1 MLLGLR
7 YTPAR
12 MMSVAAPDLTR
23 RYLEFLDWPEVCAE
37 LSLRAQSSRG
47 VTACQTLPL
56 LDSPEAA
63 RERMAEVSE
72 AVAILR
78 TGENLPALNFPE
90 IEMHLRA
97 VAQGIPLGPEELR
110 LVADFCEVVANA
122 RRFFGRI
129 HPDGGL
135 QTPRLSRMAATL
147 GYHEDLVRLARETF
161 DSSGE
166 LRSSASPELARL
178 RNERDQVTA
187 RARDQAERILRSD
200 EYEPYLQDQFVTLRE
215 DRFVLP
221 LRASFKSMGLGIVHD
236 TSRTGETVF
245 VEPTALVDL
254 NNRLKV
260 AEIEIRRE
268 SRRILEELA
277 SAIAGAAPL
286 LREDRETLT
295 KMDVIC
301 AGARLSEAYAGAPVE
316 IVAEPIV
323 DLMSVRHPLLALRAA
338 KDKHTI
344 TPNSLVLG
352 DVGDSKAKALVI
364 SGPNAGGKTVL
375 LKSIGLA
382 VLLARAGLH
391 VPASTGS
398 RVGFFHKVLADIGD
412 QQSVLG
418 DLSTFSAHLANLS
431 GILEL
436 AQTAVDENLLVVCD
450 ELMVGTHPDQGAA
463 LARAMLEAL
472 ADASGLIVVTTH
484 FDSLKALAEGDPRFR
499 NAGMEY
505 DLVNLRPTFKLKDG
519 VPGRSYALDIAA
531 RIGLPPSVL
540 DRARSLMSGGS
551 LGLEE
556 TVRNLQERE
565 QALEQASKDL
575 EQTRQE
581 LEQAKDELE
590 QRADEEKAAAE
601 ALTRREHDLA
611 IRSRQAIDAAVRE
624 ARNAI
629 SDIVKEVRR
638 ERSPQAAEAA
648 RTALDKTAKEV
659 TAALPEP
666 PPLNVSK
673 LREALANRGFAS
685 NKRNQPS
692 KPAPAQNEA
701 KAEVPVVLQSR
712 ANTLDLRGQRADDAL
727 VELEAFLDRTALEG
741 ADAVFVIH
749 GHGTGALRKVV
760 REYLATSPYVERYR
774 AGGAGE
780 GGDGVSV
787 VSLKG

>member
-1 MLLGLR
+1 M
-7 YTPAR
+7 TSATE
-12 MMSVAAPDLTR
+12 PDLSR

-37 LSLRAQSSRG
+37 LALRAQSSRG
-47 VTACQTLPL
+47 VTACQTLTLFDTP
-56 LDSPEAA
+56 DEA
-63 RERMAEVSE
+63 RGRMAEVSE

-90 IEMHLRA
+90 IEIHLRS

-129 HPDGGL
+129 QPEGSL
-135 QTPRLSRMAATL
+135 QTPLLSRMAARL
-147 GYHEDLVRLARETF
+147 GYHEDLVRLARNTF
-161 DSSGE
+161 DASGE
-166 LRSSASPELARL
+166 LRSSASPELGRL
-178 RNERDQVTA
+178 RYERDQVTA
-187 RARDQAERILRSD
+187 RARDQAESILRSE

-260 AEIEIRRE
+260 AEIDIRRE

-277 SAIAGAAPL
+277 AAVAAAAPL
-286 LREDRETLT
+286 LRDDRAILT
-295 KMDVIC
+295 NMDVVC
-301 AGARLSEAYAGAPVE
+301 AAARLSEAYAGAPVE
-316 IVAEPIV
+316 IVPEPIV

-338 KDKHTI
+338 RDKSTI
-344 TPNSLVLG
+344 TPNTLVLG
-352 DVGDSKAKALVI
+352 DVGPSKAKALVI

-391 VPASTGS
+391 VPAASGS

-431 GILEL
+431 SILEI
-436 AQTAVDENLLVVCD
+436 AETAVDENLLIVCD

-505 DLVNLRPTFKLKDG
+505 DLAKLRPTFKLKDG

-531 RIGLPPSVL
+531 RIGLPNTVL
-540 DRARSLMSGGS
+540 ERARSLMNEGS

-565 QALEQASKDL
+565 QALERASNQLD
-575 EQTRQE
+575 EARQE
-581 LEQAKDELE
+581 LERAKDDLE
-590 QRADEEKAAAE
+590 QRADAEKVATE
-601 ALTRREHDLA
+601 ALTRRERDLA
-611 IRSRQAIDAAVRE
+611 MRSREAIDAAVRE

-638 ERSPQAAEAA
+638 ERSPQAADAA
-648 RTALDKTAKEV
+648 RLALDKKAKEV

-666 PPLNVSK
+666 APLNVAK
-673 LREALANRGFAS
+673 LREALANRGFGS
-685 NKRNQPS
+685 NKNSQPS
-692 KPAPAQNEA
+692 KPARAAAPTETKQTA
-701 KAEVPVVLQSR
+701 PLVLQSR
-712 ANTLDLRGQRADDAL
+712 ANTLDLRGQRADEAL

-741 ADAVFVIH
+741 ADAVFIIH

-774 AGGAGE
+774 PGGAGE

>member
-1 MLLGLR
+1 MTSVPTDLG
-7 YTPAR
+7 
-12 MMSVAAPDLTR
+12 R

-37 LSLRAQSSRG
+37 LALRAQSSRG

-56 LDSPEAA
+56 FDSVADA

-72 AVAILR
+72 AVLILR
-78 TGENLPALNFPE
+78 LGENLPALNFPE
-90 IEMHLRA
+90 IEMHLRS
-97 VAQGIPLGPEELR
+97 VGQGMALGPEELR

-129 HPDGGL
+129 QPEGAL
-135 QTPRLSRMAATL
+135 QTPRLSRMAAKL

-166 LRSSASPELARL
+166 LRDSASPELGRL
-178 RNERDQVTA
+178 RYERDQITA

-200 EYEPYLQDQFVTLRE
+200 EYEPFLQDQFVTLRE

-277 SAIAGAAPL
+277 AAIAQAAPL

-295 KMDVIC
+295 KLDVIC
-301 AGARLSEAYAGAPVE
+301 AGARLSDAYAGAPVE
-316 IVAEPIV
+316 IVDAPIV
-323 DLMSVRHPLLALRAA
+323 DLLSVRHPLLALRMG
-338 KDKHTI
+338 KDKNTI
-344 TPNSLVLG
+344 TANSLALG
-352 DVGDSKAKALVI
+352 EVEGSSKAKALVI

-375 LKSIGLA
+375 LKSVGLA
-382 VLLARAGLH
+382 ALLARAGLH
-391 VPASTGS
+391 VPAATGS
-398 RVGFFHKVLADIGD
+398 RVGFFHQVLADIGD

-431 GILEL
+431 SILEI
-436 AQTAVDENLLVVCD
+436 AETAVDDNLLILCD

-463 LARAMLEAL
+463 LARAMLEAM
-472 ADASGLIVVTTH
+472 AAASGLIIVTTH

-505 DLVNLRPTFKLKDG
+505 DLAKLRPTFKLKDG

-531 RIGLPPSVL
+531 RIGLPNLVL
-540 DRARSLMSGGS
+540 ERARSLMTEGS

-565 QALEQASKDL
+565 QALERASKELDETR
-575 EQTRQE
+575 EQ
-581 LEQAKDELE
+581 LEQAKEELE
-590 QRADEEKAAAE
+590 VRAGEEKAAAD
-601 ALTRREHDLA
+601 ALTRRERELA
-611 IRSRQAIDAAVRE
+611 MRSREAIDKAVRE
-624 ARNAI
+624 ARGAI
-629 SDIVKEVRR
+629 SDIVREVQR
-638 ERSPQAAEAA
+638 ERTPKAAEAA
-648 RTALDKTAKEV
+648 RAALDKKAKEV

-666 PPLNVSK
+666 PPLNVAK
-673 LREALANRGFAS
+673 LREALANRSFGSA
-685 NKRNQPS
+685 KKDR
-692 KPAPAQNEA
+692 PAPKPVAAQPEP
-701 KAEVPVVLQSR
+701 KQEPTLVLQSR

-727 VELEAFLDRTALEG
+727 SELEAFLDRTALEG
-741 ADAVFVIH
+741 ADTVFVIH

-760 REYLATSPYVERYR
+760 REYLATSPYVTRYR
-774 AGGAGE
+774 PGGTGE

-787 VSLKG
+787 VVLKG

>member
-1 MLLGLR
+1 M
-7 YTPAR
+7 PSAKQ
-12 MMSVAAPDLTR
+12 PDLSR
-23 RYLEFLDWPEVCAE
+23 RYLEFLDWPDVCAE
-37 LSLRAQSSRG
+37 LALRAESSRG
-47 VTACQTLPL
+47 VTVCQTLPL
-56 LDSPEAA
+56 CESPEEA

-78 TGENLPALNFPE
+78 AGENLPALNFPE
-90 IEMHLRA
+90 IEAHLRS
-97 VAQGIPLGPEELR
+97 VAQGVPLGPEELR
-110 LVADFCEVVANA
+110 LVAEFCEVVTGA

-129 HPDGGL
+129 QPEAAL
-135 QTPRLSRMAATL
+135 QTPRLSRLAAKL
-147 GYHEDLVRLARETF
+147 GYHEELVHLARETF
-161 DSSGE
+161 DATGE
-166 LRSSASPELARL
+166 LRDSASPELARL
-178 RNERDQVTA
+178 RYERDQLGA
-187 RARDQAERILRSD
+187 RAREQAERILRSD
-200 EYEPYLQDQFVTLRE
+200 DYAPYLMDQFVTLRE

-277 SAIAGAAPL
+277 AAIAGAAPL
-286 LREDRETLT
+286 LRDDRETLT
-295 KMDVIC
+295 RLDVIG
-301 AGARLSEAYAGAPVE
+301 AAARLSQAYAGSEVE
-316 IVAEPIV
+316 IVAEAIV
-323 DLMSVRHPLLALRAA
+323 DLSSVRHPLLALRAA
-338 KDKHTI
+338 KEKSKVTA
-344 TPNSLVLG
+344 NSLVLG
-352 DVGDSKAKALVI
+352 EVAGSSTAKALVV

-382 VLLARAGLH
+382 ALLARAGLH
-391 VPASTGS
+391 VPAAAGS
-398 RVGFFHKVLADIGD
+398 RVGFFHRVLADIGD
-412 QQSVLG
+412 QQSVRG

-431 GILEL
+431 GILEI
-436 AQTAVDENLLVVCD
+436 AETAVDENLLILCD
-450 ELMVGTHPDQGAA
+450 ELMVGTHPEQGAA

-472 ADASGLIVVTTH
+472 ADTPGLIVVTTH
-484 FDSLKALAEGDPRFR
+484 FDSLKALAEGDARFR

-505 DLVNLRPTFKLKDG
+505 DLANLRPTFKLKDG
-519 VPGRSYALDIAA
+519 MPGRSYALDIAA
-531 RIGLPPSVL
+531 RIGLPEAVL
-540 DRARSLMSGGS
+540 GRARSLMNEGS

-565 QALEQASKDL
+565 QALERASQELDQAKEDL
-575 EQTRQE
+575 EQARLE
-581 LEQAKDELE
+581 LED
-590 QRADEEKAAAE
+590 RAGAEKAAAE
-601 ALTRREHDLA
+601 ALTRRERELA
-611 IRSRQAIDAAVRE
+611 MRSREAIDAAVRE

-629 SDIVKEVRR
+629 SDIVKEMRR
-638 ERSPQAAEAA
+638 ERSPQAVEAA
-648 RTALDKTAKEV
+648 RTALDKKAKEV
-659 TAALPEP
+659 TAQLPEP

-673 LREALANRGFAS
+673 LREALANRGFGS
-685 NKRNQPS
+685 GKKNPPLSPPRQP
-692 KPAPAQNEA
+692 EA
-701 KAEVPVVLQSR
+701 RKEAPVVLQSR

-741 ADAVFVIH
+741 ADAVFIIH

-760 REYLATSPYVERYR
+760 REYLATSGYVARYR

>member
-1 MLLGLR
+1 M
-7 YTPAR
+7 T
-12 MMSVAAPDLTR
+12 SAPPTDLSR

-37 LSLRAQSSRG
+37 LALRAQSSRG

-56 LDSPEAA
+56 LASPAEA

-72 AVAILR
+72 GVAILR
-78 TGENLPALNFPE
+78 LGENLPVLNFPE
-90 IEMHLRA
+90 IEVHLRA
-97 VAQGIPLGPEELR
+97 VGQGIPLGPEELR
-110 LVADFCEVVANA
+110 LVADFCEIVANA

-129 HPDGGL
+129 QPEGAL
-135 QTPRLSRMAATL
+135 QTPRLSRMAAKL

-161 DSSGE
+161 DASGE
-166 LRSSASPELARL
+166 LRDSASPELGRL
-178 RNERDQVTA
+178 RYERDQITA
-187 RARDQAERILRSD
+187 RARDQAERILRSE
-200 EYEPYLQDQFVTLRE
+200 EYQPYLQDQFVTLRE

-245 VEPTALVDL
+245 VEPSALVDL

-277 SAIAGAAPL
+277 AAIAQAAPL
-286 LREDRETLT
+286 LRDDRETLT
-295 KMDVIC
+295 RLDVVC
-301 AGARLSEAYAGAPVE
+301 AAARLSEAYAGVPVE
-316 IVAEPIV
+316 IVDAPIV
-323 DLMSVRHPLLALRAA
+323 DLASVRHPLLALRASQT
-338 KDKHTI
+338 KNVI
-344 TPNSLVLG
+344 TANSLVLG
-352 DVGDSKAKALVI
+352 EVPGSSSAKALVV

-375 LKSIGLA
+375 LKSIGLTA
-382 VLLARAGLH
+382 LLARAGLH
-391 VPASTGS
+391 VPAATGS
-398 RVGFFHKVLADIGD
+398 RVGFFHQVLADIGD

-431 GILEL
+431 GILEI
-436 AQTAVDENLLVVCD
+436 AETAIDDNLLILCD
-450 ELMVGTHPDQGAA
+450 ELMVGTHPEQGAA

-472 ADASGLIVVTTH
+472 AGASGLIIVTTH

-505 DLVNLRPTFKLKDG
+505 DLVKLRPTFKLKDG

-531 RIGLPPSVL
+531 RIGLPGSVL
-540 DRARSLMSGGS
+540 ERARALMSEGS

-565 QALEQASKDL
+565 QALEHASKELDDA
-575 EQTRQE
+575 RQE
-581 LEQAKDELE
+581 LERAKEELE
-590 QRADEEKAAAE
+590 LRAGAEKEAAD
-601 ALTRREHDLA
+601 ALTRRERDLA
-611 IRSRQAIDAAVRE
+611 MRSREAIDKAVRE
-624 ARNAI
+624 ARNEI
-629 SDIVKEVRR
+629 SDIVREVRR
-638 ERSPQAAEAA
+638 ERTPQAAEAA
-648 RTALDKTAKEV
+648 RAALDKKAKEV
-659 TAALPEP
+659 TAELPEP
-666 PPLNVSK
+666 PPLNVAK
-673 LREALANRGFAS
+673 LREALANRNFGS
-685 NKRNQPS
+685 GKKDR
-692 KPAPAQNEA
+692 PAPRPLPTAPEPGS
-701 KAEVPVVLQSR
+701 EPTLVLQSR

-741 ADAVFVIH
+741 ADTVFVIH

-760 REYLATSPYVERYR
+760 REYLATSPYVTRYR
-774 AGGAGE
+774 PGGTGE

>member
-1 MLLGLR
+1 
-7 YTPAR
+7 
-12 MMSVAAPDLTR
+12 MMSVPAPDLSR
-23 RYLEFLDWPEVCAE
+23 RYLEFLDWPEVCSE
-37 LSLRAQSSRG
+37 LALRAQSSRG

-56 LDSPEAA
+56 FDSPEAA

-90 IEMHLRA
+90 IEVHLRS

-110 LVADFCEVVANA
+110 LVADFCEVVSNA

-135 QTPRLSRMAATL
+135 ETPRLSRMAAML

-161 DSSGE
+161 DASGE

-178 RNERDQVTA
+178 RTERDQVTA
-187 RARDQAERILRSD
+187 RAREQAERILRSD

-277 SAIAGAAPL
+277 AAVAGAAPL
-286 LREDRETLT
+286 LRSDRETLT
-295 KMDVIC
+295 SMDVIC
-301 AGARLSEAYAGAPVE
+301 AAARLSEAYAGAPVE

-338 KDKHTI
+338 QEKHII

-431 GILEL
+431 GILEI
-436 AQTAVDENLLVVCD
+436 AETAVDENLLVLCD

-531 RIGLPPSVL
+531 RIGLPQTVL
-540 DRARSLMSGGS
+540 DRARSLMSDGS

-565 QALEQASKDL
+565 QALEQASRDL
-575 EQTRQE
+575 DQARLE
-581 LEQAKDELE
+581 LEQAKDELA

-611 IRSRQAIDAAVRE
+611 MRSRQAIDAAVRE

-638 ERSPQAAEAA
+638 ERSPEAAAAA
-648 RTALDKTAKEV
+648 RTALDKKAKEA

-673 LREALANRGFAS
+673 LREALANRGFGS
-685 NKRNQPS
+685 NKRNLPS
-692 KPAPAQNEA
+692 KPAPAQSEA
-701 KAEVPVVLQSR
+701 KVEMVLQSR
-712 ANTLDLRGQRADDAL
+712 ANSLDLRGQRADDAL

-741 ADAVFVIH
+741 ADTVFVIH

-760 REYLATSPYVERYR
+760 REYLATSPYVSRYR
-774 AGGAGE
+774 PGGAGE

>member
-1 MLLGLR
+1 MSLGLR

-37 LSLRAQSSRG
+37 LASRAQSSRG
-47 VTACQTLPL
+47 MTACQTLPL
-56 LDSPEAA
+56 FDSPLAA

-90 IEMHLRA
+90 IEIHLRS
-97 VAQGIPLGPEELR
+97 VGQGIPLGPEELR

-135 QTPRLSRMAATL
+135 ETPRLSRMAAKL

-161 DSSGE
+161 DASGE
-166 LRSSASPELARL
+166 LRSSASPELGRL
-178 RNERDQVTA
+178 RSERDQVTA
-187 RARDQAERILRSD
+187 RAREQAERILRSD

-277 SAIAGAAPL
+277 AAVAAAAPL
-286 LREDRETLT
+286 LREDREILT
-295 KMDVIC
+295 TMDVIC

-436 AQTAVDENLLVVCD
+436 AEAAVDENLLVLCD
-450 ELMVGTHPDQGAA
+450 ELMVGTHPEQGAA

-472 ADASGLIVVTTH
+472 ADASGVIVVTTH

-531 RIGLPPSVL
+531 RIGLPQSVL
-540 DRARSLMSGGS
+540 ERARSLMSDGS

-565 QALEQASKDL
+565 QALEAASKELDRA
-575 EQTRQE
+575 RQE

-611 IRSRQAIDAAVRE
+611 VRSRQAIDAAVRE

-648 RTALDKTAKEV
+648 RTALDKKAKEV
-659 TAALPEP
+659 TASLPEP

-673 LREALANRGFAS
+673 LREALANRGFGS

-692 KPAPAQNEA
+692 KPAPAPSEP
-701 KAEVPVVLQSR
+701 KAEVLVLQSR

-741 ADAVFVIH
+741 ADTVFVIH

-760 REYLATSPYVERYR
+760 REYLATSPYVARYR